1 VYIYI
6 NVDVLKTVK
15 ILSIYKR
22 DNYKWIFTEYNFLI
36 LCYISCAVDKYK
48 CSGLLYV
55 ADSFERSWYNIC

>member
-22 DNYKWIFTEYNFLI
+22 DNYKWIFTEYNFL
-36 LCYISCAVDKYK
+36 YIV
-48 CSGLLYV
+48 LH
-55 ADSFERSWYNIC
+55 